1 MIWLME
7 IDGNRLKYIKFKIGL
22 RWFSCANAVSPSYL
36 ALISASLPPWCR
48 IWSLRTRRF
57 CISWKRTRA
66 CCHRPACRIQQQGR
80 WQLAKMFW
88 SSEGLSLR
96 FNVGTIQTEGNLQ
109 ETMKHSFWNTKKTH
123 NGVFRLF
130 SHPVSVACL
139 LTSTNSHTV
148 GDGVLRLLRIIL
160 GMESDLSDGHSK
172 YLKIFQEIR

>member
-1 MIWLME
+1 M
-7 IDGNRLKYIKFKIGL
+7 
-22 RWFSCANAVSPSYL
+22 
-36 ALISASLPPWCR
+36 
-48 IWSLRTRRF
+48 
-57 CISWKRTRA
+57 
-66 CCHRPACRIQQQGR
+66 
-80 WQLAKMFW
+80 AKMFW

-109 ETMKHSFWNTKKTH
+109 ETMKHSFWTTKKTH

-139 LTSTNSHTV
+139 LTSTNSRTV

-172 YLKIFQEIR
+172 YSISKSFKRYVFLDLKDLKEQLKYMSKYVKIYMLNIYIKIN